1 MNAKLLFIALL
12 LLGLSAKSNPEQRGT
27 IRGTVIDKVTKST
40 LPGANIIILNTD
52 PVIGSSTDVDGKF
65 KFNNIR
71 IGRWSLK
78 ISYIGY
84 QDVILPNQDLTSAK
98 ELILTIEMEEKVLT
112 KSMVEIKAQT
122 NKSQAI
128 NQMTSVSARTFTIEE
143 TRQFAGSRN
152 DVARMATG
160 FAGVAVSN
168 DSRNDIII
176 RGNSPIGLLWR
187 LEGVDIPNP
196 NHWGSNT
203 ATGGPVCM
211 LNNNLLANSDFITS
225 AFPAEYGNAV
235 SGVFDLKMRS
245 GNNEKHEFLGQVGF
259 NGFEAGAE
267 GPLSRKNGSSYLI
280 NARYSTLEV
289 MEKLG
294 AEMGTGT
301 GVPKYK
307 DFSMKFD
314 FPKTKAGSFSIFAL
328 GGNSDIEIWDSRKD
342 TTKESVDFYAGEGY
356 DLTSGSEMVT
366 GGVNH
371 LYSINKNTYI
381 KSTLS
386 GAYHNFTTNVDSLVA
401 QSLEKVQLFENDMNE
416 SFVSIAT
423 HLNHKFS
430 AKSNL
435 KTGLYFKEVFFNLSE
450 YVYFNED
457 QALRPTTKFDGSAAV
472 FQPYAQWQYKFS
484 DDVVLNSG
492 LHFTYFGLNNTW
504 SAEPRIGLRYTTN
517 PGHTFSLAYGYHS
530 QLNPFTIYF
539 RQTKMPDGT
548 YKRLNEDLDM
558 LKAHHIV
565 LGYDWSIS
573 EYIRLKT
580 EAYYQ
585 YLDNAVVDGNQQTY
599 FSMLNQGANF
609 GFWTPDTLIN
619 KGTGKNYGLELTFEH
634 FLNKGLY
641 YLVTASLFD
650 SKYTGSDEV
659 ERNTAFNGGYVCNAL
674 IGKEFILNKNNNKE
688 KKATISIGAD
698 LKTTFAGGQRYT
710 PSSIVYNPANDQYA
724 LDYDQSK
731 AYSLKYDDYVR
742 TDIKIWYK
750 RNGKKITQEF
760 AIDIQNVFDQKNIYA
775 EKFNK
780 KTGEKSYTYQMGI
793 LIIPQYRI
801 MF

>member
-1 MNAKLLFIALL
+1 MNTKLLFIALL

-52 PVIGSSTDVDGKF
+52 PVIGSSTDIDGKF

-71 IGRWSLK
+71 VGRWSLK

-98 ELILTIEMEEKVLT
+98 ELVLTIEMEEKVLT

-267 GPLSRKNGSSYLI
+267 GPVSRKNGSSYLI

-294 AEMGTGT
+294 ADLGTGT

-307 DFSMKFD
+307 DFALKFD

-342 TTKESVDFYAGEGY
+342 TTREKVDFYAGEGY
-356 DLTSGSEMVT
+356 DLTSGSEMIT

-371 LYSINKNTYI
+371 LYSLSKNTYI

-386 GAYHNFTTNVDSLVA
+386 GAYHNFTTTIDSLVA

-416 SFVSIAT
+416 SFISFAS

-450 YVYFNED
+450 RVYFNED
-457 QALRPTTKFDGSAAV
+457 QALRPTTNFDGSASV

-484 DDVVLNSG
+484 DNIILNSG

-539 RQTKMPDGT
+539 RQTKMHDGT

-565 LGYDWSIS
+565 LGYDWNIS
-573 EYIRLKT
+573 EYIRLKA

-650 SKYTGSDEV
+650 SKYTGSDKV

-674 IGKEFILNKNNNKE
+674 IGKEFILNKNNNKD

-724 LDYDQSK
+724 LDYDQRK